1 MMDIPLI
8 ETERLVMT
16 VPGPEHAHAFVS
28 FTIENEARLTPWEP
42 AWHESIRSVD
52 FWSKRLADWRD
63 EAMRGVSCRLAMFD
77 RSLEGELVGQANLTA
92 LIRGPLQSANLGY
105 RIGGRFEGRGLMR
118 EGAEA
123 AIAVGFDKLE
133 LHRITASYQPTN
145 ERSAVLLRRLGF
157 VVDGYARD
165 YLFVGGRWAD
175 HILTSRLNPRWRG
188 PLRA

>member
-1 MMDIPLI
+1 MEIPLI
-8 ETERLVMT
+8 ETALLVLT
-16 VPGPEHAHAFVS
+16 VPGPEHALEFVS

-42 AWHESIRSVD
+42 PWHESIRSVD

-63 EAMRGVSCRLAMFD
+63 EAVRGVSCRLAMFE
-77 RSLEGELVGQANLTA
+77 RAPGGELVGQANITA
-92 LIRGPLQSANLGY
+92 VVRGALQTANLGY

-118 EGAEA
+118 EAAEA
-123 AIAVGFDKLE
+123 AILHGFEALE
-133 LHRITASYQPTN
+133 LHRISASYQPTN
-145 ERSAVLLRRLGF
+145 ERSAGLLRRLGF
-157 VVDGYARD
+157 VVEGYARD